1 MKLISLVTSEPEAS
15 LDCDYALID
24 LTRELALIALRR
36 IHALKAQ
43 KAGDGDLVE
52 TYFWDY
58 HAEFF
63 SPWLSENSEEAEA
76 FEELLEKLPS
86 GGADLMTAPSDFSVP
101 VSMAVRVECCQMI
114 AREDA
119 IAFIAI
125 PKHTN
130 SYIHTC
136 EIPLHVVEAAALA

>member
-15 LDCDYALID
+15 LDCDYALIG

-76 FEELLEKLPS
+76 FEELLERLPS
-86 GGADLMTAPSDFSVP
+86 GGPDLMTAPSDFSVP
-101 VSMAVRVECCQMI
+101 ISMAARVECCQMVT
-114 AREDA
+114 RENA
-119 IAFIAI
+119 VAFIAI
-125 PKHTN
+125 PKHTD
-130 SYIHTC
+130 SYVHTA
-136 EIPLHVVEAAALA
+136 EVPLHLIEAAALA